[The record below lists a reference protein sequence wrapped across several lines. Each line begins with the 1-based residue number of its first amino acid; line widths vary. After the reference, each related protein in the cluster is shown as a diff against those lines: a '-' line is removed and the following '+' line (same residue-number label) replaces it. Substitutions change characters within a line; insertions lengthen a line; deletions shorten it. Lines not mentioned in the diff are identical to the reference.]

1 MKEESLD
8 PAWMGEGA
16 EDHLYRENILDHYK
30 RPHNFGRLPFPTVMY
45 REVNPMCGDAIE
57 LSLTVTKNRV
67 DAAAFTGAGCAISM
81 AAISMLTDQLK
92 GKTLAEVQKMDK
104 ETVMKLLGIHLGPV
118 RIKCGLLC
126 LRAVLGAVTQLEKR
140 HEKA

>member
-8 PAWMGEGA
+8 PAWIGEGA
-16 EDHLYRENILDHYK
+16 EDHIYRENILDHYK
-30 RPHNFGRLPFPTVMY
+30 HPHNFGKLPSPTVTY

-57 LSLTVTKNRV
+57 LSLAVTKNKV
-67 DAAAFTGAGCAISM
+67 DAAAFTGAGCAISI
-81 AAISMLTDQLK
+81 ATISMLTDQLK

-118 RIKCGLLC
+118 RMKCGLLC
-126 LRAVLGAVTQLEKR
+126 LRAVLGAVTQLEKH
-140 HEKA
+140 HEKT